1 MYVCI
6 QIILKHF
13 LDKYFA
19 PQKLNQKKKKTN
31 YETEKQ
37 KKTQIENLMLKSED
51 FFGDN
56 I

>member
-19 PQKLNQKKKKTN
+19 PQKLNQKKQKENKTMK
-31 YETEKQ
+31 EKN
-37 KKTQIENLMLKSED
+37 KRKHKLK
-51 FFGDN
+51 